1 MVGGGGGAATETL
14 GSYRQ
19 GGAGAVICYAFFES
33 ELGTGLIAATAQ
45 LAAGSGAAGAVRAVA
60 GACAATAGGGV
71 ARKAALLERE
81 QQGRLEAVGRGS
93 EQG

>member
-33 ELGTGLIAATAQ
+33 ELGTGLIAAIAQ
-45 LAAGSGAAGAVRAVA
+45 LAAGSGG
-60 GACAATAGGGV
+60 GAGG
-71 ARKAALLERE
+71 
-81 QQGRLEAVGRGS
+81 RG
-93 EQG
+93 GPRGYR